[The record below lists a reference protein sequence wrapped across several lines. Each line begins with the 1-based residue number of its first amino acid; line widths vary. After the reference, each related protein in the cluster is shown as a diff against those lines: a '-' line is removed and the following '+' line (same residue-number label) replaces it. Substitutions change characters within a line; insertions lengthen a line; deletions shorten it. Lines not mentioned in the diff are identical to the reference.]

1 MRCAVDR
8 HLELGV
14 QQCRCRLCD
23 RTRLLGAHRG
33 LGPADRHRRGM
44 VLRQLACGDVER
56 RINISGVDVVAG
68 SSR

>member
-1 MRCAVDR
+1 
-8 HLELGV
+8 
-14 QQCRCRLCD
+14 
-23 RTRLLGAHRG
+23 
-33 LGPADRHRRGM
+33 M